1 MTNINIYAKWNNME
15 QHKIIRIYNNRTAG
29 IIFIILNIIVI
40 FIETLII
47 LKLLPYNII
56 GGGRLENYLYI
67 YVTTF
72 TSIIILLI
80 EILFI
85 VIVQKYNNKRKTNIF
100 IKITLWI
107 IFSYLCINLI
117 GNILSKTLFEKFFMG
132 IICVIQLINIIII
145 INGDYY

>member
-1 MTNINIYAKWNNME
+1 ME

-107 IFSYLCINLI
+107 IFSYLCINLV
-117 GNILSKTLFEKFFMG
+117 GNILSKTLFEKVFMG
-132 IICVIQLINIIII
+132 IICIVQIVNIIII
-145 INGDYY
+145 INENKKYEKNN